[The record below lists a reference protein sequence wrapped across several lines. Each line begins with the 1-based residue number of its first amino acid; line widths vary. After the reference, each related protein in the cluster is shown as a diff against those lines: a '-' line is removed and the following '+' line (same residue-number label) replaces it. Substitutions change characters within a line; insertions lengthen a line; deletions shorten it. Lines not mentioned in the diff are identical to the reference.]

1 MKKVIIRDLTVREV
15 STVDRPA
22 QRGAV
27 AVITKRA
34 GSDICKNATEV
45 ARGEAEPLFGA
56 SDYRDA
62 IMARAEELGE
72 EHGCSA
78 SEALLRHSGSDPV
91 TIELAKAERAAEF
104 EARSKR
110 HASRFGKVDWKP
122 IEMDGEDPL
131 HERWCLKCG
140 GMFMAPQADQT
151 TCEGRNCVK
160 GS

>member
-34 GSDICKNATEV
+34 GSDICKNAAEV
-45 ARGEAEPLFGA
+45 ARGEAEPLFDA

-62 IMARAEELGE
+62 IMTRAEELGK
-72 EHGCSA
+72 EHGCSVGD
-78 SEALLRHSGSDPV
+78 ALLRHSDSV
-91 TIELAKAERAAEF
+91 TMELAKAEHAAEF

-110 HASRFGKVDWKP
+110 HASRLGKVDWKP

-131 HERWCLKCG
+131 HQRWCLKCG
-140 GMFMAPQADQT
+140 GMFIAAQPDQT
-151 TCEGRNCVK
+151 TCEGRTCVR